1 VRDKVKDRIYQPGR
15 LYRHQLDGN
24 LLCYLLKPAPLGS
37 WSTNY
42 WILLMFQTTIP
53 VIVERHVPVL
63 GYTLEWPRIAQGG
76 AKVVLSKGTSLII
89 TAVQEVS

>member
-1 VRDKVKDRIYQPGR
+1 
-15 LYRHQLDGN
+15 
-24 LLCYLLKPAPLGS
+24 
-37 WSTNY
+37 
-42 WILLMFQTTIP
+42 MFQTTIP